1 MPAGAKIL
9 PLRSN
14 IPAISEYC
22 FTVCDETFPKRAKEA
37 GTSIIVGGT
46 NYGQGSSREHAALA
60 PLYLGVKAI
69 ICKSFARIHRQ
80 NLINNGILPLEFVNE
95 ADYDRIEQGDD
106 LVIANIRN
114 IVENGAKIIVEDKT
128 KGFSFEVK
136 CELSERGKG
145 MMLAGGLLN
154 YTKANG

>member
-1 MPAGAKIL
+1 MSKYCYHRYAPDF
-9 PLRSN
+9 
-14 IPAISEYC
+14 SE
-22 FTVCDETFPKRAKEA
+22 RARKM
-37 GTSIIVGGT
+37 GKSIIIGGE

-95 ADYDRIEQGDD
+95 ADYDRIDQGDD
-106 LVIANIRN
+106 LVIANIRS
-114 IVENGAKIIVEDKT
+114 IVENGGKIIVEDKT

-145 MMLAGGLLN
+145 LMLAGGLLN
-154 YTKANG
+154 STKANG